1 MKTLIKIL
9 CLSVLWFSCE
19 SDVRGCTDSEACNFN
34 SDANIDDNTCFYA
47 EDWEDFCGVCDLTPS
62 NDNTTCD
69 LPVLFNQEY
78 EVTLSVCDESEE
90 WEGVN
95 YGARFFE
102 DGTGEFIF
110 SYDYYEPLVWG
121 YNMGNIV
128 FSEPQIENYYQ
139 CSELTMDCNF
149 WFVTLGALFCYDFDE
164 YDFDEGVM
172 SISHNHSQDSLS
184 YIHNYNTQISLIDSL
199 QRQRN
204 LKHSF
209 PPNL

>member
-47 EDWEDFCGVCDLTPS
+47 EDWEDFCGVCDLIPS

-78 EVTLSVCDESEE
+78 EVTLSVCDESDE
-90 WEGVN
+90 VN

-110 SYDYYEPLVWG
+110 SYDYYNYDYEHYEPLVWG
-121 YNMGNIV
+121 YNMSNIV

-164 YDFDEGVM
+164 GVM
-172 SISHNHSQDSLS
+172 SYNHSQDSLS
-184 YIHNYNTQISLIDSL
+184 YIHDYNTQISLIDSL